1 MNKKYHTI
9 ILYPKLQPD
18 TLLALFL
25 LKRFG
30 EEKFPGV
37 KEAQVEF
44 WTNLPEDKKAEDLGK
59 EGYILIDVGEG
70 IFDHHRER
78 KGEKVVQCVSE
89 IVASYLGVQDDP
101 ALKKILAYAK
111 RDDLEGKGTLSE
123 DPLDRAFG
131 LSGIIMNLNKCYQE
145 DLKAAARIVLQ
156 IFEAYYREEEKRTKL
171 MPEEWKILKKEK
183 TTREWVCSRGKYK
196 VRVILVHT
204 DNTSLPGFL
213 RAYVHVDLVIVRLSS
228 DHVNIITNQAKTF
241 DLRGLIE
248 KIRKAEAAK
257 KGITLDF
264 SEEEWQKPGF
274 LAGVPEWFY
283 DTAATTLQ
291 NGGVNPQNVPPTQ
304 LTDDELNAL
313 LK

>member
-1 MNKKYHTI
+1 MTQYHTI
-9 ILYPKLQPD
+9 ILFPKLQPD

-30 EEKFPGV
+30 EAKFPGV

-44 WTNLPEDKKAEDLGK
+44 WTKLPEGKKAEELEKD
-59 EGYILIDVGEG
+59 GYILIDIGES
-70 IFDHHRER
+70 IFDHHRQRE
-78 KGEKVVQCVSE
+78 GEKVSQCVSE
-89 IVASYLGVQDDP
+89 IVAAYLGVQDEP

-131 LSGIIMNLNKCYQE
+131 LSGIIMNLNKYYQE

-156 IFEAYYREEEKRTKL
+156 IFEAHYREEEKRTKL
-171 MPEEWKILKKEK
+171 MPEEWKKLKKEK
-183 TTREWVCSRGKYK
+183 TTREWVCSRGKHN

-213 RAYVHVDLVIVRLSS
+213 RAYIHADLVIVRLSS
-228 DHVNIITNQAKTF
+228 GHVNIITNQAKTF

-257 KGITLDF
+257 KGTTLDF

-274 LAGVPEWFY
+274 LSGVPEWFY

-291 NGGVNPQNVPPTQ
+291 NGGVNPQNVPATQ
-304 LTDDELNAL
+304 LSDDDFQEMLS
-313 LK
+313 